1 MKLLFILAIAAVS
14 LNPFVANAGQ
24 SSIQDILKQSD
35 ERAGESVVLVNK
47 LLVQERI
54 TSCQNIPVSG
64 TVNLSITDPTEGV
77 LSFVVEYGTGK
88 NVIPTG
94 LPSAALT
101 YDKRL
106 VVSYAGSSLPVV
118 VFELHC
124 ASGGGYALSTAFNG
138 QLMEQHWNEAGTT
151 KYRNTYV
158 AQYNVGSILD
168 PLKGGLPATNSGA
181 GFSYFDNPGTN
192 DVKLS
197 TLIEYRYTS
206 GTTTINATCQDG
218 AGSSDCLYQNSNHI
232 ASGFS
237 AVSMDTSGVLV
248 TSPLGSLLTNAQSS
262 HTYLTNINDYTWSKI
277 LNDPGSKA
285 VSWGAAA
292 DTLFYFDEMN

>member
-1 MKLLFILAIAAVS
+1 MKLLFTLVIAAVS

-35 ERAGESVVLVNK
+35 ERVGESVVIANK
-47 LLVQERI
+47 LLMQERI

-64 TVNLSITDPTEGV
+64 TVNLSITDPTAGV

-94 LPSAALT
+94 LPSAAST

-106 VVSYAGSSLPVV
+106 VISYAGSSLPVV
-118 VFELHC
+118 VFEFHC
-124 ASGGGYALSTAFNG
+124 AGGGGYALSTSLNG

-158 AQYNVGSILD
+158 AQYNLD
-168 PLKGGLPATNSGA
+168 ATLAPLKNGAATNSGA
-181 GFSYFDNPGTN
+181 GFSYIDNPGAN
-192 DVKLS
+192 NIKLS
-197 TLIEYRYTS
+197 TLIEYQHTS

-262 HTYLTNINDYTWSKI
+262 HPYMTNINDYTWSKI
-277 LNDPGSKA
+277 LNNAGSKA
-285 VSWGAAA
+285 VSWAVSG
-292 DTLFYFDEMN
+292 DGFYYFDEMN

>member
-1 MKLLFILAIAAVS
+1 MKLLFTLAIAAVS

-35 ERAGESVVLVNK
+35 ERVGESVVLANK
-47 LLVQERI
+47 LLVQEKI

-64 TVNLSITDPTEGV
+64 TANLSITDPTAGV
-77 LSFVVEYGTGK
+77 LSFVVEYETGK
-88 NVIPTG
+88 NIIPAG
-94 LPSAALT
+94 LPSSTLT

-106 VVSYAGSSLPVV
+106 VISYASSSLPVV
-118 VFELHC
+118 VFEFHC
-124 ASGGGYALSTAFNG
+124 ASGGGYALSTALNG
-138 QLMEQHWNEAGTT
+138 QLMEQHWNEVGTT

-158 AQYNVGSILD
+158 AQYNVDSILA
-168 PLKGGLPATNSGA
+168 PLKDGVATNSGA
-181 GFSYFDNPGTN
+181 GFSYIDNVGAN
-192 DVKLS
+192 NVKLS
-197 TLIEYRYTS
+197 TLIEYRYSS

-218 AGSSDCLYQNSNHI
+218 AGSSDCLYQNSNHA

-262 HTYLTNINDYTWSKI
+262 HSYLTNINDYTWSKI
-277 LNDPGSKA
+277 LNDAGSKA
-285 VSWGAAA
+285 VSWAAAA
-292 DTLFYFDEMN
+292 DTFFYFDEMN